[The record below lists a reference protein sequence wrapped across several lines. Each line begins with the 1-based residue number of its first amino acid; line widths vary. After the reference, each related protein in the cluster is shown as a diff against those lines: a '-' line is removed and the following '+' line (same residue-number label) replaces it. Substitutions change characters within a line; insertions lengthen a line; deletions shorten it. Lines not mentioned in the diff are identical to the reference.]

1 MKDKIHYIYI
11 KICLAILKN
20 IDSHKKLIGIPNKF
34 EYMFY
39 IKHIIYITISLLS
52 WDKLGLLLLINVDL
66 IRKKYI
72 KWINLG
78 VFSKANHII
87 LHQYKRNNKYKN
99 LFIDLI
105 K

>member
-1 MKDKIHYIYI
+1 MKNKIH
-11 KICLAILKN
+11 LAILKN
-20 IDSHKKLIGIPNKF
+20 IDPHKKMIGRPNKF

-39 IKHIIYITISLLS
+39 IKNIIHITVTGLS
-52 WDKLGLLLLINVDL
+52 WDKLSLLLSINVDL

-78 VFSKANHII
+78 VFSKANRII

-99 LFIDLI
+99 LFIDSI